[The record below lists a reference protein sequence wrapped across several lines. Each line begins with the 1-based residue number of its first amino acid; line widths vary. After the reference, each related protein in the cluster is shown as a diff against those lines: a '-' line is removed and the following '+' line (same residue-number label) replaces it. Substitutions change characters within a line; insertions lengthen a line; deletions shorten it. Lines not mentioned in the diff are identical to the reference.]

1 MLAPFRIEIPLLAP
15 VILPAIC
22 PTLDVL
28 LAEGARRRAQDWE
41 ATPDLP
47 LQWDD
52 EAGVFV
58 ASQAIFLDLPE
69 RALSAGEYTH
79 ATNLKSLELD
89 CISDPRKTIQTTGG
103 PTAPKFTSY
112 QAIKA
117 AAVVFYGVGH
127 AGSVVQLLSYLGGIG
142 VSRPSGMGEWSIED
156 LIIGESEAYREKAMM
171 RSVSRSHASPEALP
185 YTPIKTHRRLV
196 PWAEDDVAAY
206 APPRLLKEK
215 RP

>member
-41 ATPDLP
+41 ATPVLP
-47 LQWDD
+47 VQWDD
-52 EAGVFV
+52 QAGVF
-58 ASQAIFLDLPE
+58 ASSQAIFLDLPE
-69 RALSAGEYTH
+69 RSLSAGEYTH
-79 ATNLKSLELD
+79 ATNIKGLELD

-112 QAIKA
+112 QAIRA
-117 AAVVFYGVGH
+117 AAVVFYGVGD
-127 AGSVVQLLSYLGGIG
+127 AASVVRLLSYLGGIG

-156 LIIGESEAYREKAMM
+156 LIIGVSEEYREKAML
-171 RSVSRSHASPEALP
+171 RSVSRSHPCPDELP

-196 PWAEDDVAAY
+196 PWAKEDVPAY
-206 APPRLLKEK
+206 APSRLVKEK
-215 RP
+215 RQ